1 MLSVSDTEM
10 LVHAVMTFRDYC
22 NALLAGC
29 LASSINKLQLVQ
41 NAAVRV
47 TRSRKY
53 DHTTPLLSS
62 LHRLSSASITKYYT
76 VYL

>member
-1 MLSVSDTEM
+1 MLSVSETEM
-10 LVHAVMTFRDYC
+10 LVHAVMTFRDYYC

-47 TRSRKY
+47 TRSRKWSY
-53 DHTTPLLSS
+53 NTTFIISTL
-62 LHRLSSASITKYYT
+62 
-76 VYL
+76 